1 MKTTFSRRE
10 LYALGE
16 PLGNSSTYV
25 KADGRL
31 IFGDGGGGGGGGDTR
46 TVQDL
51 PEWAKPYAK
60 ETLGM
65 TQGLTTTK
73 DAEGNI
79 IGPSKYQTRPG
90 GTDMP
95 GADPLQ
101 QQAYQGVGGMQIPG
115 QTGEASNIAQEAA
128 YRALNTQYQPG
139 YFGNQFQAPGQYQ
152 PGQFGMMQ
160 AQAPELQQYQM
171 GPAERASTQSFTQPG
186 SAEAYMSPFMQNVID
201 KQTREA
207 ERQAGLA
214 AQQQRAQSIQ
224 RGSFGG
230 GRTGIREAAA
240 ARDLAQLK
248 SDIYGTGQQAAFQ
261 NAQQQFN
268 AEQQARMQA
277 QLANQQAGLTVG
289 GQNLAAQLG
298 IQQLGAGQNLQAQLA
313 NQQAF
318 QQAQAQREASRQ
330 FGYGQ
335 QMTAAQQR
343 AQYGLAG
350 QQLGEQS
357 RQYGAG
363 YGLQGLGTALQGSGQ
378 LGQLGQTQFG
388 QQKDIYGLQSQFGA
402 QQRAIDQ
409 ERANQRYQDF
419 LSEQRHP
426 YQQLEFMSNILR
438 GTPMGTVQTMYQAPP
453 SGMQTLASLGLGAY
467 GAKQLGMFG
476 AKEGGQIKEYANGG
490 SVTDESNVKRIVR
503 RLSNEQLDQAEEAA
517 KADGDL
523 VQLRAIAEEK
533 AMRASESRGMASAYN
548 QLPTS
553 AQAAMAGGGIVAFSG
568 DEEDNNGSQMVS
580 DGSAAD
586 VINAAMG
593 QSYGD
598 QNRYARSLD
607 QLDSLIN
614 RMQTYQPEQL
624 NPEQINK
631 IIKDRFEVEKN
642 LAGPAPYGDIKTFI
656 AEAEANRP
664 KALEQAKGLA
674 ALKAMSAI
682 VQPGGFIRGLAGAGG
697 AAGDVMDKAYQA
709 DRAEKR
715 SLASMKFNMADAER
729 KERMGM
735 TRSAISAATQAQ
747 KDKLDAYKSHMQSL
761 NYQAQAAARGA
772 QAAKPTAQKMPSE
785 PKLAEQ
791 LGAAE
796 VAYAQNPT
804 PENKIRVEGLRL
816 AMDRAKTS
824 DIGDTR
830 LAAIMAGI
838 AGQRSASELKAELAR
853 EAQDRLISESVLVAR
868 TKAQYSPEYI
878 AAKTPEAKAAVLKRA
893 EDEARAVF
901 RPRGNVIKLD

>member
-1 MKTTFSRRE
+1 
-10 LYALGE
+10 
-16 PLGNSSTYV
+16 
-25 KADGRL
+25 
-31 IFGDGGGGGGGGDTR
+31 
-46 TVQDL
+46 
-51 PEWAKPYAK
+51 
-60 ETLGM
+60 
-65 TQGLTTTK
+65 
-73 DAEGNI
+73 
-79 IGPSKYQTRPG
+79 
-90 GTDMP
+90 
-95 GADPLQ
+95 
-101 QQAYQGVGGMQIPG
+101 
-115 QTGEASNIAQEAA
+115 
-128 YRALNTQYQPG
+128 
-139 YFGNQFQAPGQYQ
+139 
-152 PGQFGMMQ
+152 
-160 AQAPELQQYQM
+160 
-171 GPAERASTQSFTQPG
+171 
-186 SAEAYMSPFMQNVID
+186 
-201 KQTREA
+201 
-207 ERQAGLA
+207 
-214 AQQQRAQSIQ
+214 
-224 RGSFGG
+224 
-230 GRTGIREAAA
+230 
-240 ARDLAQLK
+240 
-248 SDIYGTGQQAAFQ
+248 
-261 NAQQQFN
+261 
-268 AEQQARMQA
+268 
-277 QLANQQAGLTVG
+277 
-289 GQNLAAQLG
+289 
-298 IQQLGAGQNLQAQLA
+298 
-313 NQQAF
+313 
-318 QQAQAQREASRQ
+318 
-330 FGYGQ
+330 
-335 QMTAAQQR
+335 
-343 AQYGLAG
+343 
-350 QQLGEQS
+350 
-357 RQYGAG
+357 
-363 YGLQGLGTALQGSGQ
+363 
-378 LGQLGQTQFG
+378 
-388 QQKDIYGLQSQFGA
+388 
-402 QQRAIDQ
+402 
-409 ERANQRYQDF
+409 
-419 LSEQRHP
+419 
-426 YQQLEFMSNILR
+426 
-438 GTPMGTVQTMYQAPP
+438 MGTVQTMYQAPP

-490 SVTDESNVKRIVR
+490 SVTDEGNVKRIIK

-568 DEEDNNGSQMVS
+568 DEETNNGSQVVS

-624 NPEQINK
+624 TQEQLDER
-631 IIKDRFEVEKN
+631 IKNRFALEQQ
-642 LAGPAPYGDIKTFI
+642 LAGPAPYGDIKKYM

-735 TRSAISAATQAQ
+735 TRSAVSAATQAQ
-747 KDKLDAYKSHMQSL
+747 KDKLDAYKSRMQSL

-785 PKLAEQ
+785 PKAVEQYGLALAE
-791 LGAAE
+791 
-796 VAYAQNPT
+796 YKRNPT
-804 PENKIRVEGLRL
+804 PENRIKMESWLSAVQESR
-816 AMDRAKTS
+816 
-824 DIGDTR
+824 DIGPDR
-830 LAAIMAGI
+830 LAAIMAGVG
-838 AGQRSASELKAELAR
+838 AQRTAAELRADVAR
-853 EAQDRLISESVLVAR
+853 EAQDRQISESVLVAR